1 MSTAASELKE
11 SLRLASESLNLA
23 GSSAIKL
30 EPQFAVLDAILDAKP
45 LWERDML
52 RSAIAVASRLANAHP
67 GRERLLPMTAA
78 MNDLL
83 NTLRL
88 LDDTLSPNSLDTV
101 TATNIRRVMTEAV
114 TDIKECANACD
125 VYVKQPT
132 ISRVLKNGMWEETF
146 KNFLTRFAVRKAEA
160 QQLLGLQTAERI
172 ASISNRIFEI
182 TSRFESVSSLEERHL
197 EKIIAR
203 AGGSKA
209 VLQDDAILR
218 DVLSAALD
226 HSADKPVHPL
236 HGPWTGTRHS
246 PSLFATPERHDSE
259 PPDHSDNEGVT
270 VGAIIEATVDTAEAY
285 TDALGDDFND
295 IEDAASQFAQLAP
308 ALLDALQVVAD
319 IHPFAKI
326 TFAAFHAA
334 YKLYVGRKE
343 NDKQVTF
350 LHVEMSY
357 MMEELIILQRVPR
370 QETDNLI
377 TKRFQRLFKKTESD
391 IKHCSH
397 ECTTYTKKT
406 WASKL
411 FLSPIWA
418 MRLSQ
423 HVEVFRTRKTEF
435 RDEILNHIMSGVNDI
450 KANLGSPPQPVF
462 KKQQCVSTKN
472 VRMYF
477 QNTASAAEQAFRQ
490 RVLEKGSVKE
500 LMSNKTA
507 PLEIYEIE
515 RRERSRVGVSEGPV
529 ADAPVAF
536 PDLKTYTKELY
547 EDPAAAIARSFNEF
561 EIRFGREQQRCLE
574 YLTHVVTAQADRV
587 ISSLRAG
594 PHDELVDDDM
604 KLLWEQMHWGR
615 SEDSQYF
622 SRALREHYRE
632 KDKRCEISAEDR
644 WAVFCEKR
652 PGTWSPIRWL
662 AFKTLAWQWLAKV
675 FKDKIDT
682 MLAEFFWLKDKTLPE
697 NLEHVDRYLHKAWPR
712 IHVLTRSFY
721 QERTVDVGVLPA
733 ELKART
739 EAEVQLLRDKLLV
752 IRYRV
757 ADCSSLYELLG
768 TECIEQARSYR
779 LRHDYLDGLFQKRSC
794 DSAKELKEY
803 ACGLFDYWHDPSTV
817 WSRRNLQRVTYAQ
830 FYGPENKEDLDPE
843 DVLYYTYGE
852 QLPRST
858 SENKRIAIHFDIRCA
873 NCFRDVV
880 GARTVCMDCGMDV
893 TKTVNFC
900 QSVRCR
906 DAKIGL
912 DLRPDLASPH
922 LATHAMF
929 KVRPVLH
936 LRDFAKVDVQAR
948 DTLRAARNSLRIG
961 AQMSCCG
968 CGSPALLPCWAC
980 ISCPDVFLCD
990 KYKLL
995 QDENHTR
1002 KHGVVRF
1009 QDEQA
1014 VIDRRLEAVEEKLAA
1029 VVKGLDALNG
1039 RFDGLEELL
1048 QKTLAV
1054 RDAEEIQRCTN
1065 VRNSISSWIF
1075 PVKFNTRAYL
1085 QSVTKGPHCAFQ
1097 KERLFVIDLDRLN
1110 LRRAAM

>member
-30 EPQFAVLDAILDAKP
+30 EPQFAVLDAILDATVYDLTEP

-88 LDDTLSPNSLDTV
+88 
-101 TATNIRRVMTEAV
+101 
-114 TDIKECANACD
+114 
-125 VYVKQPT
+125 
-132 ISRVLKNGMWEETF
+132 
-146 KNFLTRFAVRKAEA
+146 
-160 QQLLGLQTAERI
+160 
-172 ASISNRIFEI
+172 IFEI

-350 LHVEMSY
+350 LH
-357 MMEELIILQRVPR
+357 
-370 QETDNLI
+370 ETDNLI

-632 KDKRCEISAEDR
+632 KDKRCEI
-644 WAVFCEKR
+644 
-652 PGTWSPIRWL
+652 PIRWL

-768 TECIEQARSYR
+768 TECIEQARQS
-779 LRHDYLDGLFQKRSC
+779 LTVPLHPNELESAITSLESLFHAIQAFVMTIWTKRSC

-858 SENKRIAIHFDIRCA
+858 SENKRIAIHFWFFADGNSDIRCA

-1075 PVKFNTRAYL
+1075 PVKFL
-1085 QSVTKGPHCAFQ
+1085 LP
-1097 KERLFVIDLDRLN
+1097 D
-1110 LRRAAM
+1110 